1 MQPVL
6 EAIMARRSAPRLL
19 DPAPDQGQLRS
30 ILLAGIHAPDHG
42 RLQPWRFVIIAGDK
56 RALLGEAMARVK
68 KRLDPGA
75 SVEALQ
81 SERAKPLRAPLI
93 IVVAARPTVGHK
105 VPVAEQVAA
114 VSACVQNMSLA
125 AAALGFAANWKT
137 GPAAEAEEV
146 KDTLGL
152 ATDDTIVALL
162 YLGTPDG
169 TPPPYEPTL
178 DGRVSI
184 L

>member
-1 MQPVL
+1 M
-6 EAIMARRSAPRLL
+6 RLTTVACNPGASSSS
-19 DPAPDQGQLRS
+19 PATSGHFWVRPW
-30 ILLAGIHAPDHG
+30 LAS
-42 RLQPWRFVIIAGDK
+42 K
-56 RALLGEAMARVK
+56 S
-68 KRLDPGA
+68 A